1 MRGGIGRRSGGQ
13 GKVAGRGGRMMGAK
27 TKLGVAV
34 RAGGIGMGLDMARRA
49 MFKAPKPK
57 LDTGIVGKR
66 SAGG

>member
-1 MRGGIGRRSGGQ
+1 
-13 GKVAGRGGRMMGAK
+13 MGAK